1 MSKEEKE
8 QLKNMGKLPKG
19 KKNIIIKTCDYFS
32 FVVGYSI
39 NDK

>member
-19 KKNIIIKTCDYFS
+19 KKNIIIKTYDYFS

-39 NDK
+39 NDN